1 MRSERF
7 LNFSYK
13 LLTFSFTN
21 LNLPNC
27 MNRNSRAPRSEA
39 THLPKARCLVHPNY
53 HISIYKYFRFRIRM
67 RNAFEFPTYFLF
79 VLSTSVGFR
88 SSHRSLIFFFCKKPP
103 AAPARSKRSVWFV
116 VGEMGDTEDG
126 FLTGGGS
133 RCKPSQLILSRTHRA
148 YRQLKPLVR
157 TLPPPRTTFN
167 DLGSPSTQPT
177 P

>member
-1 MRSERF
+1 MKSSRSGNHLQEMRSERF

-39 THLPKARCLVHPNY
+39 THLPKARCLVHPHY
-53 HISIYKYFRFRIRM
+53 HISIYKQFRFRIRM

-88 SSHRSLIFFFCKKPP
+88 SSHRSLIFFFS
-103 AAPARSKRSVWFV
+103 RSRQRHPRVQSALFGLWWVRWVTRKMASSRA
-116 VGEMGDTEDG
+116 EDRG
-126 FLTGGGS
+126 VSL
-133 RCKPSQLILSRTHRA
+133 L
-148 YRQLKPLVR
+148 
-157 TLPPPRTTFN
+157 N
-167 DLGSPSTQPT
+167 
-177 P
+177 